1 MDLQSD
7 EINYLKSRYD
17 ELLLEKKKYED
28 ETKLKPNEI
37 IIRSDKI
44 SKIIEIM
51 YKTFKNDNLIKYLE
65 FETKND
71 LSFKSLLNIE
81 ESKLDYVLKCIFD
94 LGKKEIVKDT
104 NANLNANTN
113 TNTNTNINPNA
124 NTNTK
129 NGNKKILL
137 TDKVSKFDLGYKKP
151 KPNKKLEFPSKIIS
165 LNQTDMGNSQNTT
178 LSPQQTA
185 QKNLQS
191 QMSGS
196 LDINKSL
203 CKSPTGNVYSFIS
216 S

>member
-1 MDLQSD
+1 
-7 EINYLKSRYD
+7 
-17 ELLLEKKKYED
+17 
-28 ETKLKPNEI
+28 
-37 IIRSDKI
+37 
-44 SKIIEIM
+44 M